1 MPQIEER
8 TITRV
13 GGASLMVTLPKP
25 WCRFYGLQAGDKV
38 VMVTN
43 GDVRITP
50 KRRKRL
56 KSKTG
61 RR

>member
-1 MPQIEER
+1 
-8 TITRV
+8 
-13 GGASLMVTLPKP
+13 MVTLPKP

-43 GDVRITP
+43 GDVCITP

-56 KSKTG
+56 KPKTG